1 MICNNGSIVIKMFY
15 GPIFTRGID
24 DFLFEQ
30 IVDPILPG
38 QGLPLPLPVRFGLY
52 AVELQIEAGQAI
64 AAGNVTNKFQ
74 YTGQASGYD
83 AAKHLDTI
91 SCTNLEEYKY
101 D

>member
-1 MICNNGSIVIKMFY
+1 MFY

-30 IVDPILPG
+30 IVDPILPA
-38 QGLPLPLPVRFGLY
+38 QGLPIPLPVRFGLY

-64 AAGNVTNKFQ
+64 AAGKVTNKFQ

-83 AAKHLDTI
+83 AASTLGY
-91 SCTNLEEYKY
+91 NLMYQSGGIQI
-101 D
+101 